1 MFDVQTPSF
10 FRILQR
16 QNDTPGPIT
25 DSVAFTVSVTG
36 PNIQETI
43 SIALS
48 WNDTEG
54 HPDVSMSTSTDGSA
68 GSADGLRYLRLVYPK
83 RTGSGEPWRV
93 DAAAADGT
101 KRSISI
107 NVTTSSPNVLF
118 DSTMVIPDWEA
129 DYNTTVLQIPE
140 PATGGGGG
148 GGDDYVPITRTVNG
162 KALSDDIELSTSD
175 LPNDSGFITSA
186 DVPEG
191 STAST
196 VTPVMDGTANKGTD
210 NGFAR
215 GDHVHPTDTSR
226 QAKITAS
233 GILKGNGSGGV
244 TAAVAGTDYL
254 ASFTETDPTVPS
266 WAKASSKPSYTAGEV
281 GAVPTTRKVNGKAL
295 SSDITLSA
303 SDVSA
308 LPSSTSI
315 PSKTSDLTNDS
326 GFITGYTET
335 DPTVPSWAK
344 QSSKPS
350 YTAAEV
356 GAVPTTRKVNGKA
369 LSSDITL
376 SASDVSA
383 LPSSTSIP
391 SKTSDLT
398 NDSGFITGY
407 TETDPTVPNWA
418 KQSSK
423 PSYTASEVGAVP
435 TTRKVNGKAL
445 SADITLSASD
455 VSALPSS
462 TTIPTKTSEL
472 TNDSGFITTGDIP
485 EGAAA
490 STTTPKMDGTAAT
503 GSELAFARG
512 DHVHPSDTSKLGTSG
527 NASSTTVA
535 FTMAS
540 SRTNIATGGTLATA
554 FSRISKWL
562 NDLGSLAF
570 KSTVA
575 KSDLASG
582 VQTSLGLADT
592 ALQSYTETDP
602 TVPSWAK
609 QSSKPT
615 YTASEV
621 GALPSSTVIPSKTS
635 DLTNDSGFITGY
647 TETDPTVPSWAKA
660 SSKPSYTAAEVGAV
674 PTSRTVNGKA
684 LSADISLTASDVGAG
699 SATTVTTGTLT
710 ASNWSGSTY
719 SALQTTYP
727 AASYDIEIEPNGDS
741 CTSAQ
746 YAAWGAAQLV
756 GSATTNVLT
765 ALGTVP
771 TVNIPIIIKVTAK

>member
-1 MFDVQTPSF
+1 VFDVQTPSF

-54 HPDVSMSTSTDGSA
+54 HPAVSMSTSTDSTA

-118 DSTMVIPDWEA
+118 DSTLVIPDWEA

-148 GGDDYVPITRTVNG
+148 GGDDYVPITRKVNG

-175 LPNDSGFITSA
+175 LPNDSGYITSA

-350 YTAAEV
+350 YTA
-356 GAVPTTRKVNGKA
+356 
-369 LSSDITL
+369 
-376 SASDVSA
+376 
-383 LPSSTSIP
+383 
-391 SKTSDLT
+391 
-398 NDSGFITGY
+398 
-407 TETDPTVPNWA
+407 
-418 KQSSK
+418 
-423 PSYTASEVGAVP
+423 SEVGAVP

-462 TTIPTKTSEL
+462 TS
-472 TNDSGFITTGDIP
+472 
-485 EGAAA
+485 
-490 STTTPKMDGTAAT
+490 
-503 GSELAFARG
+503 
-512 DHVHPSDTSKLGTSG
+512 
-527 NASSTTVA
+527 
-535 FTMAS
+535 
-540 SRTNIATGGTLATA
+540 
-554 FSRISKWL
+554 
-562 NDLGSLAF
+562 
-570 KSTVA
+570 
-575 KSDLASG
+575 
-582 VQTSLGLADT
+582 
-592 ALQSYTETDP
+592 
-602 TVPSWAK
+602 
-609 QSSKPT
+609 
-615 YTASEV
+615 
-621 GALPSSTVIPSKTS
+621 IPSKTS

-684 LSADISLTASDVGAG
+684 LSSNITLSASDVGAG

-710 ASNWSGSTY
+710 ASSWSGSTY